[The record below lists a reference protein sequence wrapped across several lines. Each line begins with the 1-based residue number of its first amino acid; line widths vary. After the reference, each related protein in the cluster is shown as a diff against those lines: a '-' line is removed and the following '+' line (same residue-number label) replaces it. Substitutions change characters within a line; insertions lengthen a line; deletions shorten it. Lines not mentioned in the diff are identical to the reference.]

1 MELEYPSECPGP
13 RARGG
18 EMATKLYRVRSTKS
32 DGTEI
37 VWIAFR
43 KDPPVRYAKAI
54 DGLSADVDA
63 DSRQRHSVDEL
74 FTFEEAEQ
82 WYEYLERHYHGDL
95 DSEIVEVDLPLA
107 PNTEALSY
115 ASSERTRRE
124 AKRAGY
130 PFSHF
135 EVHGYEVQHS

>member
-1 MELEYPSECPGP
+1 
-13 RARGG
+13 
-18 EMATKLYRVRSTKS
+18 MATKLYRVRSTKS

-37 VWIAFR
+37 VWIAFGR
-43 KDPPVRYAKAI
+43 NPPVRYAKAI

-63 DSRQRHSVDEL
+63 GPRQRHSVDEL

-95 DSEIVEVDLPLA
+95 DSEIVEEALPLA
-107 PNTEALSY
+107 PDAEALSY
-115 ASSERTRRE
+115 GSSERIRRE
-124 AKRAGY
+124 AKRAEY

-135 EVHGYEVQHS
+135 EVHGYEVQQS

>member
-1 MELEYPSECPGP
+1 MELGYPSEYPGP

-43 KDPPVRYAKAI
+43 KEPPVRYAEAI
-54 DGLSADVDA
+54 KGASAALDVDP
-63 DSRQRHSVDEL
+63 RQRHSVDEL

-82 WYEYLERHYHGDL
+82 WCEYLERHYGDL
-95 DSEIVEVDLPLA
+95 HSKIDPVDLPLA
-107 PNTEALSY
+107 PDAKALSY
-115 ASSERTRRE
+115 TSGDRR
-124 AKRAGY
+124 
-130 PFSHF
+130 
-135 EVHGYEVQHS
+135 

>member
-1 MELEYPSECPGP
+1 MELGYPSECPGP

-18 EMATKLYRVRSTKS
+18 EMETKLYRVRSTRS

-37 VWIAFR
+37 VWIAFG

-54 DGLSADVDA
+54 EGLSADVEA
-63 DSRQRHSVDEL
+63 GPRQRHSVDEL

-82 WYEYLERHYHGDL
+82 WYEYLERHYSGDL
-95 DSEIVEVDLPLA
+95 ESEIVEVALPLA
-107 PNTEALSY
+107 PNTKALSY
-115 ASSERTRRE
+115 ASSEWIRRE

-130 PFSHF
+130 PFSNF
-135 EVHGYEVQHS
+135 EVHGYEV